1 MERSKIEVKLE
12 QFYKNLEEEL
22 DCMEQSPDSSMKV
35 KTLPLLV
42 NSPRTITSSLPA
54 SDEVKTWKVRTNDLA
69 VMEVLQERRA
79 AVESGKLKGRRLFE
93 EYDEGLNGLTDDQGC
108 EVRSVTSYDSD
119 DSISSAGCDSDERD
133 CVGQIKQGEKVV
145 VKHKRSVRRM
155 VTVLVWLAFASVA
168 YALGTI
174 MVTSMMRKRYRNEY
188 EVILVPT

>member
-42 NSPRTITSSLPA
+42 NSPRTIMSSLPA

-79 AVESGKLKGRRLFE
+79 AVEGGKLKGRRLFE
-93 EYDEGLNGLTDDQGC
+93 EYDEGLNGWTDDQGC

-119 DSISSAGCDSDERD
+119 DSILSAGCASDQRD

-174 MVTSMMRKRYRNEY
+174 MVTSMMRKIYRNEY